1 MKYAKKSLGQNFL
14 IDKNIIKKIINLI
27 FIKNK
32 DIIEIG
38 PGKGALTDE
47 ILTKKP
53 KSLILIEKDYQLS
66 EHLKKKYKDNK
77 NVRIYCEDFLKFDFK
92 KVKTK
97 NCIVFGNLPYNVSSQ
112 ILIKFIRYKNISTI
126 FERLIFMF
134 QKELGDK
141 IVSVF
146 PSANYGRI
154 TILRS
159 YNLEVKDKFLISPNS
174 FFPKPN
180 VKSMVI
186 HLEINKNKKYKIKK
200 ISNLEKI
207 THLFFSNKRKMIKK
221 NIERILSKKKIH
233 LLSNLNLSLRP
244 TDLNPE
250 IFFKITELYEGK

>member
-159 YNLEVKDKFLISPNS
+159 YNLAVKDKFLISPNS

-207 THLFFSNKRKMIKK
+207 THLFFFNKRKMIKK
-221 NIERILSKKKIH
+221 NI
-233 LLSNLNLSLRP
+233 
-244 TDLNPE
+244 
-250 IFFKITELYEGK
+250 